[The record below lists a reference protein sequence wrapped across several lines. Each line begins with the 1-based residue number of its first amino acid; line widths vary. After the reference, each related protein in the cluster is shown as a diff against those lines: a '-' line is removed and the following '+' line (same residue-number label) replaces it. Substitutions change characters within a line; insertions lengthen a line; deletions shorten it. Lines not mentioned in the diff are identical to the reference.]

1 MSDDVRTSLSDVF
14 REEHG
19 RLLASMVH
27 RYGDIDLAEEVT
39 SEAIEVALQRWPI
52 DGVPTKPGAWL
63 LTTARRRAV
72 DRLRRD
78 RTLTTKLAILQIE
91 QDRASSGQT
100 TDALAVG
107 TFDDDVP
114 DERLQMFFMCAHPAL
129 NVDDRLAITLRC
141 LAQLTTAEVAR
152 AFMIPPS
159 TAGQRI
165 SRAKKK
171 IREARVPFR
180 IPGPD
185 ELPTRLTVVLQ
196 VVYSIFTEGYA
207 ASSGDDLVR
216 VDLADEAIRLAR
228 ILQALLPRERE
239 VTGLLALMLSV
250 HARSAAR
257 VNGEGTLVMLDQQDR
272 ARWDRDMIGEGA
284 DLTVQALTG
293 GAAGPYS
300 VQAAIAALHV
310 ESETWEATDWAQI
323 VELYGVL
330 MSLAPS
336 PVVAVNRAAAIAL
349 RDGPAAGLMELDAL
363 ADEPALQAYS
373 PYHAARGDVLSRL
386 GASSDAAICFER
398 ARTVAGSIPERDYLR
413 RRADDARD
421 AAGA

>member
-1 MSDDVRTSLSDVF
+1 MSDDVRASLSDVF

-78 RTLTTKLAILQIE
+78 RTLSTKLAILQIE
-91 QDRASSGQT
+91 QDRAGIGQRT
-100 TDALAVG
+100 ESLAAG
-107 TFDDDVP
+107 AFDDVP

-129 NVDDRLAITLRC
+129 NVDDRVALTLRC

-152 AFMIPPS
+152 AFMIPSS

-185 ELPTRLTVVLQ
+185 ELPARLTVVLQ

-257 VNGEGTLVMLDQQDR
+257 VDGDGTLVMLDQQDR
-272 ARWDRDMIGEGA
+272 ARWDREMIGEGA
-284 DLTVQALTG
+284 DLTVRALTG
-293 GAAGPYS
+293 VAAGPYS

-310 ESETWEATDWAQI
+310 ESETWETTDWAQI

-336 PVVAVNRAAAIAL
+336 PIVAVNRAAAIAV
-349 RDGPAAGLMELDAL
+349 RDGPVAGLMELDAL

-386 GASSDAAICFER
+386 GASSDAATCFER
-398 ARTVAGSIPERDYLR
+398 ACATAGSIPERDYLR
-413 RRADDARD
+413 RRADEARE
-421 AAGA
+421 AAGS